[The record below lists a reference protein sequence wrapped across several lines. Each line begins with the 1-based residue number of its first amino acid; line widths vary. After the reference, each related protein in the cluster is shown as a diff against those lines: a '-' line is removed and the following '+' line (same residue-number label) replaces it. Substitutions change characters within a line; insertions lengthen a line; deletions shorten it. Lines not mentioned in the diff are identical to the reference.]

1 MSIIIDIAEGKKLV
15 PYIVLVSKRENSSS
29 DDSLL

>member
-15 PYIVLVSKRENSSS
+15 PYIILVSKRGKSSL
-29 DDSLL
+29 DDSHL